1 MVSFDADSC
10 LSSGHAAWLNSWV
23 MGRVHQSMRRRGSL
37 WRPRILRVH
46 VSTTGGITTSGKP
59 LAMYG
64 ADDPPYG
71 KSRVN
76 CQVPR
81 PACPSPPT
89 ARLTRRLEP
98 PPSCR
103 SVADAL
109 YKSDPN
115 KTVQL
120 RRLPLS
126 NWRRKPLAYHPPLP
140 QSASCVSPRFR
151 QRHKLLNLLQV
162 LDMAPI
168 VFVGLRF

>member
-1 MVSFDADSC
+1 MFVFRPCCMAQ
-10 LSSGHAAWLNSWV
+10 LLGNGPRSSIHEAE
-23 MGRVHQSMRRRGSL
+23 RFSL
-37 WRPRILRVH
+37 WCPRIRRMH
-46 VSTTGGITTSGKP
+46 VSTTGRITTSGKP

-71 KSRVN
+71 KSGEN

-81 PACPSPPT
+81 PACPSPLT

-115 KTVQL
+115 KSLQI

>member
-1 MVSFDADSC
+1 
-10 LSSGHAAWLNSWV
+10 
-23 MGRVHQSMRRRGSL
+23 
-37 WRPRILRVH
+37 
-46 VSTTGGITTSGKP
+46 
-59 LAMYG
+59 
-64 ADDPPYG
+64 
-71 KSRVN
+71 
-76 CQVPR
+76 
-81 PACPSPPT
+81 
-89 ARLTRRLEP
+89 RLEP

-115 KTVQL
+115 KTLQI

-168 VFVGLRF
+168 VFVGLRFLINTRRVDSPVCIDDVIPPEEACHDHR

>member
-1 MVSFDADSC
+1 MVAAASGQQMVSFDADSW
-10 LSSGHAAWLNSWV
+10 LSSGHTAWLNSRV
-23 MGRVHQSMRRRGSL
+23 MGRVHQSMRCGSL
-37 WRPRILRVH
+37 LRPRIRRVH

-115 KTVQL
+115 KTLQI

-126 NWRRKPLAYHPPLP
+126 NWRRKPGLP
-140 QSASCVSPRFR
+140 SAPSSIDELRITKISPKT
-151 QRHKLLNLLQV
+151 QI
-162 LDMAPI
+162 A
-168 VFVGLRF
+168 